1 MSTKIRKDEY
11 GLLTNGNEGYKH
23 GVIGIGSERGWWTM
37 GLMEAL
43 GGILRGYVYELHTRE
58 MEK

>member
-1 MSTKIRKDEY
+1 M
-11 GLLTNGNEGYKH
+11 TNGYEGYKH
-23 GVIGIGSERGWWTM
+23 GVIGIGSERGWLKM

-58 MEK
+58 MEKEMCGEWV